1 MIRLLLVFFLAFI
14 FTLMEGMGQN
24 SLLVNFGSNTCVQ
37 TNNPG
42 FSLIKNPLG
51 TNPTV
56 LSQCSMTGRLPD
68 FFAVFISYNPKDN
81 RIYLADVRTFTQ
93 SRIWRLDIGLPQ
105 AINCPVSIPTT
116 PTFTTNYVSNNFEFD
131 QNGDIWSLSA
141 YDPALRQC
149 RLDKFDLVTGN
160 VINTR
165 ILQFPAAN
173 PPTSITSGDICIL
186 PNGRMFATLG
196 DNPSRLYEIENYTTA
211 GGTVQ
216 VKFLLALPKSCY
228 GIAYLNGKLEVTG
241 TNIVNSCY
249 FYTYDIATNTLGPEL
264 PFQNGQAPID
274 NTSISPNIGSTKRL
288 VSANKI
294 NASTADIVY
303 EVYVQNM
310 GNTILN
316 DINLVEDLAAVFGA
330 GNVSNV
336 SASFVS
342 GSNIPGLTIN
352 PDFNGITVK
361 DVLLPGQNL
370 PNQTGANP
378 DYYFR
383 VLISCRVSNLQPN
396 LTYLNSAIATATI
409 NNAVDKVVVT
419 DSSNNG
425 MAQVI
430 DPNLNGNPTEAGE
443 NIPTPFDLSLLPVTF
458 LGFEGR
464 LPKPNLTELRW
475 RIATPA
481 AGADYF
487 EVQWSTD
494 AMRWKHIGT
503 VKITNER
510 QSEYRY
516 EHAHAGEPVHFY
528 RLRQVDRDGAF
539 VYSSVVKLTPLQE
552 GTTMQV
558 YPNPAHEFLTVAAS
572 GQTQGTIIL
581 YDAKGRQ
588 VLQHSQTG
596 RITNVNIGHL
606 PPGIYRLQLRDNR
619 GIQTRPLKII
629 H

>member
-1 MIRLLLVFFLAFI
+1 MIRLLWFFFLAFI
-14 FTLMEGMGQN
+14 FVLPEVKGQN

-51 TNPTV
+51 NNPAV
-56 LSQCSMTGRLPD
+56 LSQCSMTGQLPD

-274 NTSISPNIGSTKRL
+274 NTSISPNIGST
-288 VSANKI
+288 NI
-294 NASTADIVY
+294 
-303 EVYVQNM
+303 
-310 GNTILN
+310 G
-316 DINLVEDLAAVFGA
+316 GC
-330 GNVSNV
+330 
-336 SASFVS
+336 S
-342 GSNIPGLTIN
+342 GLYKAP
-352 PDFNGITVK
+352 
-361 DVLLPGQNL
+361 
-370 PNQTGANP
+370 
-378 DYYFR
+378 
-383 VLISCRVSNLQPN
+383 
-396 LTYLNSAIATATI
+396 
-409 NNAVDKVVVT
+409 
-419 DSSNNG
+419 
-425 MAQVI
+425 
-430 DPNLNGNPTEAGE
+430 
-443 NIPTPFDLSLLPVTF
+443 
-458 LGFEGR
+458 
-464 LPKPNLTELRW
+464 
-475 RIATPA
+475 
-481 AGADYF
+481 
-487 EVQWSTD
+487 TD
-494 AMRWKHIGT
+494 AI
-503 VKITNER
+503 
-510 QSEYRY
+510 
-516 EHAHAGEPVHFY
+516 
-528 RLRQVDRDGAF
+528 
-539 VYSSVVKLTPLQE
+539 
-552 GTTMQV
+552 
-558 YPNPAHEFLTVAAS
+558 
-572 GQTQGTIIL
+572 
-581 YDAKGRQ
+581 
-588 VLQHSQTG
+588 
-596 RITNVNIGHL
+596 
-606 PPGIYRLQLRDNR
+606 
-619 GIQTRPLKII
+619 
-629 H
+629 